1 MCKIPSLTRNF
12 ALSLPLLAL
21 TRGEYALRFGV
32 GAAVALVAWLAL
44 LALFAVATRA
54 RTPDPG
60 PEALELAGDEPP
72 AVVAMLTDGWEVG
85 HEAVPATLIDLAARR
100 IVAIEG
106 VGPDRFV
113 IRLRPSASTDGLTD
127 YEEQVLTHV
136 RGLASPDGTVPGEA
150 LTTGPEG
157 DSTAWWTRFQASVV
171 KDARDRGLSRG
182 RWSKWMLAVL
192 GATAVVP
199 AALAALA
206 LVTLPP
212 EEGAEEE
219 ENPVGAFIG
228 VTAMAWFPLMTLP
241 RKLRAER
248 DTPAGREAAA
258 RWLGLRE
265 HLDATGGFAEAP
277 PAAVVIW
284 DRFLS
289 YGAALGVAGG
299 AVRALPLGS
308 ESDTEAWTAHGG
320 HWRVVHID
328 YPKRLPPG
336 WGKPPLLATAIGLT
350 GLLGGLFVARI
361 FFPLMAE
368 AVSDLVDSTREEGFS
383 PINLIAIALL
393 ALPTIVSAV
402 LILRSAVMLAAAVS
416 DLFVTREV
424 EGIVLRIRRHEKVS
438 YLAVDEGAGAKVRA
452 WIVAPL
458 LLNGAGVS
466 QGGRVAATV
475 SPRLGHVSRLSRI
488 PDADQPA

>member
-1 MCKIPSLTRNF
+1 VWATMP
-12 ALSLPLLAL
+12 AVLLAL
-21 TRGEYALRFGV
+21 TRGDYALRFGI
-32 GAAVALVAWLAL
+32 AAGVALAAWLVL
-44 LALFAVATRA
+44 LALFAGATRA

-60 PEALELAGDEPP
+60 PEALELPGDEPP

-85 HEAVPATLIDLAARR
+85 REAVPATLIDLAARK
-100 IVAIEG
+100 ILAIEG
-106 VGPDRFV
+106 VGPERFV
-113 IRLRPSASTDGLTD
+113 VRLRANAGTAGLTS
-127 YEEQVLTHV
+127 YEQQVLGHV
-136 RGLASPDGTVPGEA
+136 RDLASADGTVPCEA

-157 DSTAWWTRFQASVV
+157 SSDAWWKRFQASVV

-182 RWSKWMLAVL
+182 RWSKWMLTVL
-192 GATAVVP
+192 GATALVP
-199 AALAALA
+199 AVLVALA
-206 LVTLPP
+206 LVVSPP
-212 EEGAEEE
+212 QDGGDD
-219 ENPVGAFIG
+219 ENPVGGFIG
-228 VTAMAWFPLMTLP
+228 ITAIAWFGLMTIP
-241 RKLRAER
+241 TKLRAER

-258 RWLGLRE
+258 RWLGVRE

-284 DRFLS
+284 ERFLS

-320 HWRVVHID
+320 HWRMVHIR

-336 WGKPPLLATAIGLT
+336 WGKQPLLATAIGLA

-368 AVSDLVDSTREEGFS
+368 AVSDLVDSTRDEGFS
-383 PINLIAIALL
+383 PVNLIAIAIL
-393 ALPTIVSAV
+393 ALPTIVPAV
-402 LILRSAVMLAAAVS
+402 LVVRSALMLAAAVP
-416 DLFVTREV
+416 DLFATREI
-424 EGIVLRIRRHEKVS
+424 EGVVLRIRRHEKVS
-438 YLAVDEGAGAKVRA
+438 YLAVDEGAGPKLRA
-452 WIVAPL
+452 WIVAPML
-458 LLNGAGVS
+458 LDGAGLS
-466 QGGRVAATV
+466 QGQPVSATV